1 MCFIL
6 KIAEVVLVHFN
17 IVNNNYQ
24 GDPRVL
30 YTFVPNNLFDQ
41 LLGIS
46 PKNFVFVKACD
57 SSFSYI
63 KVWFTDLNH

>member
-24 GDPRVL
+24 GDSRFL

-46 PKNFVFVKACD
+46 PKNFVKACD

-63 KVWFTDLNH
+63 KVWFTDLNHQR